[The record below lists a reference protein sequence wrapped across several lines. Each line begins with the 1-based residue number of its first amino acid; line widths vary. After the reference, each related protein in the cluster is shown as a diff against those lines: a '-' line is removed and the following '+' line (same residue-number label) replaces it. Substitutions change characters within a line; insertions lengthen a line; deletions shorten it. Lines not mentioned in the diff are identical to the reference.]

1 MSYDL
6 TGKVK
11 LVQDAKTISDKFT
24 VREFVVTVEDG
35 NYPQDIA
42 LQFVNDKVSLLDS
55 VQAGQEVTV
64 SFDIR
69 GREYNG
75 RYFNNLNAWKLQSG
89 AAAPAAPAAAAAA
102 DDKPAAAGKDVPAD
116 FDEYEDDIPF

>member
-1 MSYDL
+1 MAYDL

-11 LVQDAKTISDKFT
+11 LIMDPKTFGSGFT

-35 NYPQDIA
+35 KYPQDIC
-42 LQFVNDKVSLLDS
+42 LQFVQDKVSLLDS
-55 VQAGQEVTV
+55 VQEGQDVTV

-69 GREYNG
+69 GREHNG
-75 RYFNNLNAWKLQSG
+75 RYFNNLQAWKIEAG
-89 AAAPAAPAAAAAA
+89 AAAPAG
-102 DDKPAAAGKDVPAD
+102 DDKPPVSDSDVPAD

>member
-1 MSYDL
+1 MAYDL
-6 TGKVK
+6 TGKIK

-35 NYPQDIA
+35 NYPQDIV
-42 LQFVNDKVSLLDS
+42 LQFVNDKVSLLDN
-55 VQAGQEVTV
+55 VQTGQEVTV

-75 RYFNNLNAWKLQSG
+75 RYFNNLNAWKIQTG
-89 AAAPAAPAAAAAA
+89 AAAPAAE
-102 DDKPAAAGKDVPAD
+102 DKPPVADKDVPAD

>member
-1 MSYDL
+1 MAYDL
-6 TGKVK
+6 TGKIK
-11 LVQDAKTISDKFT
+11 LIMDPKTFGSGFT

-35 NYPQDIA
+35 KYPQDIV
-42 LQFVNDKVSLLDS
+42 LQFVQDKVSLLDT
-55 VQAGQEVTV
+55 VQAGQDVTV

-75 RYFNNLNAWKLQSG
+75 RYFNNLQAWKLVPAEAG
-89 AAAPAAPAAAAAA
+89 AAGATP
-102 DDKPAAAGKDVPAD
+102 DEKPPVSDKDVPAD

>member
-1 MSYDL
+1 MAYDL

-11 LVQDAKTISDKFT
+11 LVQDAQTFGSGFT
-24 VREFVVTVEDG
+24 KREVVVTVEDG
-35 NYPQDIA
+35 KYPQDIS
-42 LQFVNDKVSLLDS
+42 LEFVQDKVSLLDN
-55 VQAGQEVTV
+55 VQAGQEVTI

-75 RYFNNLNAWKLQSG
+75 RYFNNLQGWKIQTS
-89 AAAPAAPAAAAAA
+89 AAAPAADQPPVS
-102 DDKPAAAGKDVPAD
+102 DKDVPAD